1 MTRRDDGMG
10 SDRSFEEEWPEL
22 SRRVRNSLT
31 ARGASS
37 WVRDDIIQE
46 TALRLFRMWDQVD
59 VQRSP
64 SGLALT
70 IAHNLL
76 WDEQHRKAPGEVL
89 GLIPDVPG
97 SHDVERSGIARE
109 ELGRVYRLLP
119 RLKSSQRSV
128 LLAEIGGP
136 EPAISSGDALKM
148 LRMRARRKL
157 TALMES
163 ASAGIFVMGFELR
176 RFGWRVSSG
185 VRRHAIPAE
194 LPAGAVVAF
203 CGVVAV
209 LMVPL
214 QATTAPSSE
223 GETSGS
229 ESRSFAPRFA
239 VEDRPA
245 SGPGVAE
252 AVSGRSRVRDSAHK
266 GAAGDPGNGYHLYVG
281 DEGPVNGEAGLQFLP
296 KEDGQGLAPPECGT
310 ERPRYTEIVVACN
323 VHAPDRDVK
332 LEVRVA
338 ARP

>member
-1 MTRRDDGMG
+1 MG
-10 SDRSFEEEWPEL
+10 ADRSFEEEWPEL

-37 WVRDDIIQE
+37 WVRDDILQE

-59 VQRSP
+59 AERSP
-64 SGLALT
+64 CGLALT

-97 SHDVERSGIARE
+97 NHDVERSGIARE

-119 RLKSSQRSV
+119 RLKSSQRSA

-136 EPAISSGDALKM
+136 EPAMSSGDALKM
-148 LRMRARRKL
+148 LRLRARRKL
-157 TALMES
+157 TALMEG
-163 ASAGIFVMGFELR
+163 ASAGIFVMGFEFR
-176 RFGWRVSSG
+176 RLGWRVSSA
-185 VRRHAIPAE
+185 VRRHATPAE

-214 QATTAPSSE
+214 QATPQASAGRQAVGGVSRVL
-223 GETSGS
+223 TSAQAS
-229 ESRSFAPRFA
+229 A
-239 VEDRPA
+239 VKPA
-245 SGPGVAE
+245 ARPGVAG
-252 AVSGRSRVRDSAHK
+252 VSGW
-266 GAAGDPGNGYHLYVG
+266 GAARAGAAPRKHSGTPEDGYHFSVG
-281 DEGPVNGEAGLQFLP
+281 EAGPVNGEAGLEVLP
-296 KEDGQGLAPPECGT
+296 TENGPGLAPPDCGT
-310 ERPRYTEIVVACN
+310 ARPRETEIGVSCT
-323 VHAPDRDVK
+323 VHAPDRDLK
-332 LEVRVA
+332 IKVRVA